1 MIENTTPLDDDLGLP
16 TQDMDDI
23 EVIPDEPGMG
33 AEDDLDDLDD
43 PFLDDTSMDEP
54 DPMPV
59 VKHADNLAAVMD
71 QSSRRAL
78 VSDVQAA
85 VDSDDNA
92 RADWLEMYKRA
103 IDLLGFKFE
112 EVTEPWEGAASTT
125 HPMLAEAVVSFQAR
139 SIKTLFPASG
149 PVKAKILGPHTPFKL
164 KAAARAVHELNNIMT
179 KKRFF
184 RTEMEKA
191 LFVCGLSGSGFVKTW
206 RDELTNQPRTAAIP
220 PEDLILS
227 PDASDV
233 TDAARVCHVLRR
245 HSYEIKESQ
254 AQGVY
259 VGDVTLQERAPT
271 DSGPSTP
278 HTVDVNEAKDE
289 ISGMDSTQDQRHVL
303 HEVALRLRLSDYA
316 PELAMYD
323 DPAGIPLPYLLT
335 YDAETGE
342 MLALYRN
349 WEESDPAREP
359 LQAIT
364 QFQYIVS
371 HLSPYGIGLMHL
383 IGNTTEGATAI
394 LRDLIDAGTLA
405 NLQGGYKTRGLR
417 TRNENT
423 PLRPGEFR
431 DVDVASGK
439 IADNIYPINFKEP
452 SATLLSLLQGLEAKG
467 ERLATVSN
475 AKLEEMPH
483 NAASFAVLA
492 VLEREI
498 EPQAAVHIRLHA
510 AFTHMIQQIAAI
522 VRDGAPDYGYDVDGD
537 PNSPN
542 EPNLRRS
549 DFSTAEFVPVSNP
562 NEASA
567 GAKLMK
573 LQVVLQLAEKFP
585 QEFDA
590 ANVVRYSVGL
600 MGEPDFDQLLKNQQP
615 PQLLDPISENM
626 NLLTGKPVKA
636 FLEQDHEAHLRVHMA
651 AMQDPKMQ
659 EIVQKS
665 PQAPALMAAAQAHI
679 AEHVAFGY
687 RRQMERML
695 GVPLPPPGQPL
706 PPDQEAK
713 LSSLAADAA
722 EQLTGLH
729 QKEEQLKKA
738 QDPVFQ
744 MQMQETRNDTMRVEA
759 DLEDKRGRRLIE
771 IARLLIDAENKEAKI
786 DLDFIRAISDML
798 QSARDSQQR
807 AQSDERKMAVA
818 AKAKESKGAEK

>member
-1 MIENTTPLDDDLGLP
+1 MIENTTALGDAVPLPDP
-16 TQDMDDI
+16 DMDGI
-23 EVIPDEPGMG
+23 EIVPDEPGMG
-33 AEDDLDDLDD
+33 DDDEVLLDELPD
-43 PFLDDTSMDEP
+43 SDEP
-54 DPMPV
+54 DLVPV
-59 VKHADNLAAVMD
+59 LKHTDNIAAVMSPSVRRSVVNDVLAAV
-71 QSSRRAL
+71 Q
-78 VSDVQAA
+78 
-85 VDSDDNA
+85 SDDNA
-92 RADWLEMYKRA
+92 RAEWLETYKQA

-112 EVTEPWEGAASTT
+112 TVTEPWDGAASTT
-125 HPMLAEAVVSFQAR
+125 HPMLAEAVVAFQAR
-139 SIKTLFPASG
+139 AIKTLFPASG

-164 KAAARAVHELNNIMT
+164 KAAARAVNELNNIMT

-184 RTEMEKA
+184 RTELEKA

-206 RDELTNQPRTAAIP
+206 RDDLTNQPRVAAVS

-259 VGDVTLQERAPT
+259 ISDAELHERAPT
-271 DSGPSTP
+271 DPGPTTP
-278 HTVDVNEAKDE
+278 HTVDVGEAKDE

-316 PELAMYD
+316 PELAQYD
-323 DPAGIPLPYLLT
+323 DPAGVPLPYLLT

-349 WEESDPAREP
+349 WEEFDPAREP
-359 LQAIT
+359 LQTIT

-383 IGNTTEGATAI
+383 IGNTTEGVTAI
-394 LRDLIDAGTLA
+394 LRDLINAGTLA
-405 NLQGGYKTRGLR
+405 NLQGGFKTRGLR

-439 IADNIYPINFKEP
+439 IADNIYPINFREP
-452 SATLLSLLQGLEAKG
+452 SNTLLTLLQGMEAKG
-467 ERLATVSN
+467 AQLATVSN
-475 AKLEEMPH
+475 ARLEEMPH

-522 VRDGAPDYGYDVDGD
+522 VRDGAPDYSYDTDGD
-537 PNSPN
+537 DALD
-542 EPNLRRS
+542 EPGLRRS

-573 LQVVLQLAEKFP
+573 LQVVMQLVDKFP
-585 QEFDA
+585 QEFDT
-590 ANVVRYSVGL
+590 ANVVRYSLGL
-600 MGEPDFDQLLKNQQP
+600 MGEPDFEQLLKNQEQA
-615 PQLLDPISENM
+615 QLLDPISENM
-626 NLLTGKPVKA
+626 NLLLGKPIKA
-636 FLEQDHEAHLRVHMA
+636 FMEQDHEAHLRVHMA
-651 AMQDPKMQ
+651 AMQDPKIQ
-659 EIVQKS
+659 EIVGQS
-665 PQAPALMAAAQAHI
+665 PQAQALMAAAQAHI
-679 AEHVAFGY
+679 AEHVAFNY

-706 PPDQEAK
+706 PPEQEAK
-713 LSSLAADAA
+713 LSSIAADAA
-722 EQLTGLH
+722 EQLAGLH

-744 MQMQETRNDTMRVEA
+744 MQMQETQNDTLRVQAE
-759 DLEDKRGRRLIE
+759 LEDKRGRRLID
-771 IARLLIDAENKEAKI
+771 IARLLIEADSKEAKI
-786 DLDFIRAISDML
+786 DLDFIKSIADML
-798 QSARDSQQR
+798 QTARSNQQR
-807 AQSDERKMAVA
+807 VKDGE
-818 AKAKESKGAEK
+818 